1 MFFALKAGSDRQIW
15 IHSVGIGRLQVH
27 GTSGMFVTSQIGPL
41 GKGLQQYSMTH
52 QILTSTATG
61 YG

>member
-15 IHSVGIGRLQVH
+15 IHSVGIGIRLQVH

-41 GKGLQQYSMTH
+41 GQELDS
-52 QILTSTATG
+52 
-61 YG
+61 